1 LSENITFKVDFRDG
15 IVSFDPEVAGRAISD
30 LFREVVEVG
39 VADVVV
45 PMALAE
51 EAARARK
58 EHGFTLGVIASAP
71 DLARLEGLDVDY
83 MVTEDYGSL
92 MPDE

>member
-1 LSENITFKVDFRDG
+1 
-15 IVSFDPEVAGRAISD
+15 VSFDPEVAGRAISD

-51 EAARARK
+51 EAAVAQK
-58 EHGFTLGVIASAP
+58 EHGFALGVIASAP
-71 DLARLEGLDVDY
+71 DRARLEKLDVDY

-92 MPDE
+92 MSDE